1 MRKIYVDDKVRAA
14 ADDYAA
20 NVFKNR
26 RADFQQPLDLLK
38 KFRDNILSTQDT
50 TQGKV
55 LLAYVDRILAVHS
68 DLLHAEP
75 KQMNMLIHGSTPYFR

>member
-1 MRKIYVDDKVRAA
+1 MRKIYVDEKVRAA
-14 ADDYAA
+14 ADDSAA

-55 LLAYVDRILAVHS
+55 LLASSEELR
-68 DLLHAEP
+68 
-75 KQMNMLIHGSTPYFR
+75 NRF

>member
-38 KFRDNILSTQDT
+38 KIS
-50 TQGKV
+50 G
-55 LLAYVDRILAVHS
+55 
-68 DLLHAEP
+68 
-75 KQMNMLIHGSTPYFR
+75 